1 METTKSK
8 CYMCEIIDYHEAW
21 EKESELLTE

>member
-8 CYMCEIIDYHEAW
+8 CYMCEIIDNLEGS
-21 EKESELLTE
+21 EKESGLLSG

>member
-8 CYMCEIIDYHEAW
+8 CYMCEIIDYLEAC
-21 EKESELLTE
+21 EKESGFLTG